1 LYPSSIFKESLTV
14 SSETF
19 LEIIGD
25 ATKLLE
31 KEKDNGNTGNPTIQG
46 HLVKLEPKGD
56 ALIVGDLHGNLESLK
71 TVLEKSG
78 FLKKIVNHK
87 DAYLIFLGDYGDRGA
102 YSVEVYSVILSLK
115 LAYPKQVILLRGNHE
130 APKSLM
136 AYPHDLPLQLRQHF
150 PNDWKVIYE
159 KMFRLFNLLYNAVY
173 VEGRYLMVHGG
184 VSPQIHSLEDIA
196 KAKETSGLLEI
207 LLWSD
212 PEEVIQEV
220 AASARG
226 AGILFGKKVTLQVLE
241 ALNLKVLIRGHEACE
256 QGFKIN
262 HDGKVLTVFS
272 TKGEPYFNSYA
283 AYLTLP
289 LKQKIENAYQL
300 CQSIVQY

>member
-1 LYPSSIFKESLTV
+1 LYLSSLFKESLTV
-14 SSETF
+14 SSESF
-19 LEIIGD
+19 LEVLGD
-25 ATKLLE
+25 AIEMLE
-31 KEKDNGNTGNPTIQG
+31 KEKGKVGNLTFQNRI
-46 HLVKLEPKGD
+46 VKIEPKGD
-56 ALIVGDLHGNLESLK
+56 ALIIGDLHGNLESLK

-78 FLKKIVNHK
+78 FLKRLASQS

-102 YSVEVYSVILSLK
+102 CSVEVYYVILSLK

-136 AYPHDLPLQLRQHF
+136 AYPHDLPIQFQLHF
-150 PNDWKVIYE
+150 QNDWQVIYNNLYR
-159 KMFRLFNLLYNAVY
+159 FFDLLYNAAY

-184 VSPQIHSLEDIA
+184 VSPQIHSFEDLA
-196 KAKETSGLLEI
+196 EANETSGLLEI

-212 PEEVIQEV
+212 PDEAIQEV
-220 AASARG
+220 AASTRG

-272 TKGEPYFNSYA
+272 TKGEPYFNSHA
-283 AYLTLP
+283 AYLNLS
-289 LKQKIENAYQL
+289 LEKKFENANQL
-300 CQSIVQY
+300 NQSIVQY